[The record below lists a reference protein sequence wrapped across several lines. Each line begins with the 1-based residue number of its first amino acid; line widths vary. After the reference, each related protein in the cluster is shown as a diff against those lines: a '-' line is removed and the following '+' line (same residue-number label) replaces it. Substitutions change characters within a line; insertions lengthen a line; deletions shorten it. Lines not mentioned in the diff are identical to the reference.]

1 MKKGGTFRTIIARLT
16 VLLFAL
22 FVVPA
27 IGIPVAQAA
36 GGTRTLSLYFAHT
49 GETGTFTFRKNGKYD
64 PVVLK
69 QLNHFLRDWRRNEDA
84 KMDPALFDL
93 IWEVYRDVKATK
105 PITVVSAYR
114 SPTTNAMLR
123 SKSSAVAKNSRH
135 MQGMAMDF
143 YIPGV
148 ALSKLRAAAMKK
160 QVGGV
165 GYYPTSGSPF
175 VHLDTGNV
183 RAWPRMTKAQ
193 LEKLFPNGKTLH
205 LPSGSNTPLSQSGYQ
220 LARAEWNKCHSIPC
234 SGASSTTSFA
244 VAQKDATPSAGN
256 GKTLMDWLFGNDEAD
271 EATADGQG
279 PGQGPVVVASVTTV
293 PPIPA
298 ARPAALYE
306 QTPAL
311 PFGVGSDPL
320 VADAS
325 APEAATPIPQAVPAW
340 RTKAAGDDAV
350 FTVASIS
357 PAAAR
362 APSTDPQ
369 PLPSAPSSAPASL
382 PVPFM
387 AAYAPA
393 VAPEPDAQRAVQ
405 MIIERR
411 ASADSKPQA
420 DLNTTGSQTALTAA
434 TPDANALSALISGT
448 MQAVIPGDGAATP
461 PAPVLGNFEQRRP
474 ELVAPDLDHVA
485 SLLVDPAFVSSSRFA
500 IIFNHEGADFSPAT
514 ELGKLAPNLIIGGDP
529 AFGMGKTHFARGT

>member
-1 MKKGGTFRTIIARLT
+1 MKKGGTYRTIIARLT
-16 VLLFAL
+16 ALLFAL
-22 FVVPA
+22 FMVPA

-93 IWEVYRDVKATK
+93 IWEVYQDVKATK

-135 MQGMAMDF
+135 IQGKAMDF

-148 ALSKLRAAAMKK
+148 PLSKLRAAAMKR

-234 SGASSTTSFA
+234 SGLSSTTSFA

-271 EATADGQG
+271 EAAADGQG
-279 PGQGPVVVASVTTV
+279 PGQGPVVVASATTV

-298 ARPAALYE
+298 ARPATLYD

-325 APEAATPIPQAVPAW
+325 APDPAAPVPQAVPTW
-340 RTKAAGDDAV
+340 RTEAASDGAV

-357 PAAAR
+357 PAAVR
-362 APSTDPQ
+362 APTPEPQ
-369 PLPSAPSSAPASL
+369 PLPSAPEPL

-411 ASADSKPQA
+411 ASAEKKPQA
-420 DLNTTGSQTALTAA
+420 DLNTAGSRTALTAA

-448 MQAVIPGDGAATP
+448 MQAVISDAGAVA
-461 PAPVLGNFEQRRP
+461 AQSPVPVVSQFEQRNP
-474 ELVAPDLDHVA
+474 ALVAPDLDHVA

-514 ELGKLAPNLIIGGDP
+514 ELGNLAPNLMIGGDP